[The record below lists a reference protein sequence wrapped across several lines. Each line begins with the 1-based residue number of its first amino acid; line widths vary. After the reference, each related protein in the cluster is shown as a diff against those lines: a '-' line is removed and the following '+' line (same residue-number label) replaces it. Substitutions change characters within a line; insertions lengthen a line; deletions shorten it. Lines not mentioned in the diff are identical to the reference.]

1 MTNSFIMRVPGLR
14 RPGGWLFAVM
24 LACLWPH
31 EMAYASE
38 SPTCGQWLERVVQ
51 DPKPASAK
59 ESALAK
65 ASVEAEVA
73 ALFASPRQSDPWNVA
88 SLTEADKLNAIQCL
102 LAEENDLRPGA
113 FSGVTRL
120 DVSQLFAPTRANL
133 AALYAIS
140 YVYSGRFNHAS
151 AIALGGDNASHSD
164 AHHLYVTNASAVH
177 KAYRAYRIWFSR
189 VRQMGLAGAQ
199 QAGLQ
204 PLDGTGLHWY

>member
-1 MTNSFIMRVPGLR
+1 MVNSSIMRVPGLR
-14 RPGGWLFAVM
+14 RPGGWLLAVM

-31 EMAYASE
+31 DMAYASE
-38 SPTCGQWLERVVQ
+38 SPSCGQWLERVARDV
-51 DPKPASAK
+51 KPAPAK
-59 ESALAK
+59 ESAPAK
-65 ASVEAEVA
+65 APADAEVA
-73 ALFASPRQSDPWNVA
+73 ALFASDPWNVA
-88 SLTEADKLNAIQCL
+88 SLTETDKLDAIRCL
-102 LAEENDLRPGA
+102 LAEEHDLRPGA

-151 AIALGGDNASHSD
+151 AIALRGDNASHSD
-164 AHHLYVTNASAVH
+164 ARHFYVTNAGAVH

-189 VRQMGLAGAQ
+189 VRQIGLARAQ

-204 PLDGTGLHWY
+204 PLDGTGLRWY